1 MRPKFRVLSK
11 ICNRLRIGQL
21 KISNRLRIGRLNRT
35 PGIRIGYPRYLST
48 TAKLQ
53 LDTDGIQFGGKIVID
68 DRVTISDG
76 VIIATYGGTITIGSG
91 AYVGPYCVL
100 YGHGGLVIG
109 CDTMIGAHTV
119 IIPFN
124 HGFERADVPM
134 RLQPL
139 TKKGIVIADD
149 VWIGASCCILD
160 GVRIGKGAIIGAGA
174 VVTRDVDD
182 YGVAIG
188 VPAVAVR
195 SRSNATPDPLSA
207 MRGE

>member
-1 MRPKFRVLSK
+1 V
-11 ICNRLRIGQL
+11 
-21 KISNRLRIGRLNRT
+21 
-35 PGIRIGYPRYLST
+35 YLSA

-53 LDTDGIQFGGKIVID
+53 LETDGWQFGGKIVID
-68 DRVTISDG
+68 DRAIISDG
-76 VIIATYGGTITIGSG
+76 VIIAAYGGTITVGSR

-109 CDTMIGAHTV
+109 CNTMIGAHTA

-134 RLQPL
+134 NLQPL

-149 VWIGASCCILD
+149 VWIGANCCILD

-182 YGVAIG
+182 YSVAIG
-188 VPAVAVR
+188 IPAVAVR
-195 SRSNATPDPLSA
+195 SRRNAAPDPLTA
-207 MRGE
+207 MTGE